1 MQPFTYSVS
10 KGLRAGAIGGFIGSI
25 VLGILGELGAI
36 AMNQELFYT
45 TIAKRMGFGDSS
57 VLGGWTLHF
66 LVGIIAGSLFL
77 GATAAI
83 RRFAL
88 TTTKKA
94 IWVGVLGGI
103 AIWIVFYVPVTGI
116 LLPEDLTYT
125 TFRRIPCAPRAL
137 RDCDWDCVPLS
148 SASNS
153 QDENNHLVKFQ
164 SNMREFAS
172 QGSRWDNENSLTI
185 LDESDSQE
193 YCQEDCEYCVG
204 KSFPQKLLQPEFGRR
219 TYRFA
224 FVSPYYPSGK

>member
-1 MQPFTYSVS
+1 MQPITYSVS

-77 GATAAI
+77 AATAAI

-103 AIWIVFYVPVTGI
+103 AIWIVLYVPVTGI
-116 LLPEDLTYT
+116 LLPEDLTNT
-125 TFRRIPCAPRAL
+125 TFAGGSFVLHVLYGI
-137 RDCDWDCVPLS
+137 VTGIVSLS
-148 SASNS
+148 
-153 QDENNHLVKFQ
+153 
-164 SNMREFAS
+164 
-172 QGSRWDNENSLTI
+172 
-185 LDESDSQE
+185 
-193 YCQEDCEYCVG
+193 
-204 KSFPQKLLQPEFGRR
+204 LLRR
-219 TYRFA
+219 TVRM
-224 FVSPYYPSGK
+224 KTTT

>member
-1 MQPFTYSVS
+1 MQPITYSVS

-57 VLGGWTLHF
+57 VLGGWTFHF

-94 IWVGVLGGI
+94 ILVGVLGGI
-103 AIWIVFYVPVTGI
+103 AIWIVLYVPVTGI
-116 LLPEDLTYT
+116 LLPEDLTNT
-125 TFRRIPCAPRAL
+125 TFAGGSLVLHVLYGIVTGIAS
-137 RDCDWDCVPLS
+137 LS
-148 SASNS
+148 
-153 QDENNHLVKFQ
+153 
-164 SNMREFAS
+164 
-172 QGSRWDNENSLTI
+172 
-185 LDESDSQE
+185 
-193 YCQEDCEYCVG
+193 
-204 KSFPQKLLQPEFGRR
+204 LLRR
-219 TYRFA
+219 TVRM
-224 FVSPYYPSGK
+224 KTTT

>member
-103 AIWIVFYVPVTGI
+103 AIWIVVYVPVTGI
-116 LLPEDLTYT
+116 FLPEDLTNT
-125 TFRRIPCAPRAL
+125 TFAGGSFVLHVLYGI
-137 RDCDWDCVPLS
+137 VTGIVSLS
-148 SASNS
+148 
-153 QDENNHLVKFQ
+153 
-164 SNMREFAS
+164 
-172 QGSRWDNENSLTI
+172 
-185 LDESDSQE
+185 
-193 YCQEDCEYCVG
+193 
-204 KSFPQKLLQPEFGRR
+204 LLRR
-219 TYRFA
+219 TVRL
-224 FVSPYYPSGK
+224 KTTT

>member
-1 MQPFTYSVS
+1 MQPITYSVS

-25 VLGILGELGAI
+25 VLGILGELGAM

-116 LLPEDLTYT
+116 LLPEDLTNT
-125 TFRRIPCAPRAL
+125 TFAGGSLVLHVLYGI
-137 RDCDWDCVPLS
+137 VTGIVSLS
-148 SASNS
+148 
-153 QDENNHLVKFQ
+153 
-164 SNMREFAS
+164 
-172 QGSRWDNENSLTI
+172 
-185 LDESDSQE
+185 
-193 YCQEDCEYCVG
+193 
-204 KSFPQKLLQPEFGRR
+204 LLRR
-219 TYRFA
+219 TVRM
-224 FVSPYYPSGK
+224 KTTT

>member
-1 MQPFTYSVS
+1 MQPITYSVS

-25 VLGILGELGAI
+25 VLGILGELGAM

-103 AIWIVFYVPVTGI
+103 AIWIVVYVPVTGI
-116 LLPEDLTYT
+116 LLPEDLTNT
-125 TFRRIPCAPRAL
+125 TFAGGSLVLHVLYGIVTGIAS
-137 RDCDWDCVPLS
+137 LS
-148 SASNS
+148 
-153 QDENNHLVKFQ
+153 
-164 SNMREFAS
+164 
-172 QGSRWDNENSLTI
+172 
-185 LDESDSQE
+185 
-193 YCQEDCEYCVG
+193 
-204 KSFPQKLLQPEFGRR
+204 LLRR
-219 TYRFA
+219 T
-224 FVSPYYPSGK
+224 VMMKTTT